1 MLDVRLGLV
10 CWIIRAIVL
19 GYVIGYV
26 FLLGEGYTTKEQS
39 VGKIISSVNGSS
51 FSVTTDGE
59 MRVWDAIDLATPAL
73 EDGAAFIATSIDETL
88 NQYIANYTDI
98 TQSCASN
105 SDCLYD
111 PPLSYGVCD
120 AGFCQMYGW
129 TAADAPVTHAIK
141 SSDTLGVWL
150 RASIQFP
157 TLDETRMFSTMD
169 VTAPTMYDGGAA
181 AGAVV
186 AESSDSSTTLGEG
199 GSGGVAA
206 PDFYTVGELLSLAGT
221 SYETIQATGCTLS
234 VTFIWSC
241 FTDNSADCVPQIQ
254 VTRMDMNEM
263 RKGFGYSY
271 AHYYTPVAQSNPPDP
286 SLRRRDLFKA
296 KGVRL
301 LITSLGEGKALSISV
316 IMLQI
321 SSGIALLWLAGFAAD
336 FLMLHVLPE
345 KKHYRTYKQ
354 ERTPDFSDL
363 RNKINEVEG
372 EKKKLRDR
380 KNRFAKKLDE
390 T

>member
-1 MLDVRLGLV
+1 MSFISQLYRSYQAIDLDEIFSYRTTKEVRMLDVRLGLV

-26 FLLGEGYTTKEQS
+26 FLLGEGYTVKEQS
-39 VGKIISSVNGSS
+39 VGRTMSVVNGSS

-98 TQSCASN
+98 SQSCASN
-105 SDCLYD
+105 SDCVYD

-129 TAADAPVTHAIK
+129 TAADAAVTHNMKTA
-141 SSDTLGVWL
+141 DALGVWL

-186 AESSDSSTTLGEG
+186 AESSDSSTTVGEG

-206 PDFYTVGELLSLAGT
+206 PDFYTVGARLPSHRHSVPL
-221 SYETIQATGCTLS
+221 ETHA
-234 VTFIWSC
+234 
-241 FTDNSADCVPQIQ
+241 
-254 VTRMDMNEM
+254 
-263 RKGFGYSY
+263 
-271 AHYYTPVAQSNPPDP
+271 
-286 SLRRRDLFKA
+286 
-296 KGVRL
+296 
-301 LITSLGEGKALSISV
+301 
-316 IMLQI
+316 
-321 SSGIALLWLAGFAAD
+321 
-336 FLMLHVLPE
+336 
-345 KKHYRTYKQ
+345 
-354 ERTPDFSDL
+354 
-363 RNKINEVEG
+363 
-372 EKKKLRDR
+372 
-380 KNRFAKKLDE
+380 
-390 T
+390 